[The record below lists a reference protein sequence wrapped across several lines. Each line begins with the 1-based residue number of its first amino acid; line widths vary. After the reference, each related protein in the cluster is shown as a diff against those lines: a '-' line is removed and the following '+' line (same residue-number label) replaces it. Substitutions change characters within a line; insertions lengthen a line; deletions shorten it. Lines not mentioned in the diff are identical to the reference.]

1 MKRYSISILARQ
13 FGLSRSALLYYDRIG
28 LLRPSGRTA
37 TDYRVYTERDRRR
50 LERICAFRAAGL
62 ALGEVASILAVKG
75 KPSVRVLER
84 RLGEIGREI
93 TGLRQKQRL
102 LSEMVRRSATNSRP
116 PMVDKAM
123 WVGLLRAGGM
133 DEAAM
138 RRWHAEFERQAPQAH
153 EEFLVSL
160 GIEAEERARIRAAA

>member
-37 TDYRVYTERDRRR
+37 ADYRVYTERDRQQ
-50 LERICAFRAAGL
+50 LARICAFREAGL
-62 ALGEVASILAVKG
+62 ALADIASIVAAKG

-93 TGLRQKQRL
+93 ATLRQKQRL
-102 LSEMVRRSATNSRP
+102 LSEMVRRSATGSRP

-123 WVGLLRAGGM
+123 WVGLLRAAGM

-138 RRWHAEFERQAPQAH
+138 VRWHREFERQAPQAH

-160 GIEAEERARIRAAA
+160 GIGAEERGRIRSL